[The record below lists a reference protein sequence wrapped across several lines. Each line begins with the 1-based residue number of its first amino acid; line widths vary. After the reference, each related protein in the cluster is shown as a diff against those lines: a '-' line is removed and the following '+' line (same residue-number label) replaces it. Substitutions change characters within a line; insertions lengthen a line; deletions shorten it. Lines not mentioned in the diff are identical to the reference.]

1 MELIKEPYPHYKEE
15 DTSHSIAL
23 WCSDQ
28 DDKIKALQDIC
39 LDNPL
44 DQEAKDILS
53 RLISIQREVENLY
66 KECTEELFS

>member
-1 MELIKEPYPHYKEE
+1 ME

-28 DDKIKALQDIC
+28 DNKIKALQDIC

-44 DQEAKDILS
+44 DQEAKDILI
-53 RLISIQREVENLY
+53 RLTQIQRKVESLY
-66 KECTEELFS
+66 KECAEELFT